1 MPSPEIQLGLKFLS
15 RKDSEEQKN
24 KNKVMPTLSEDLVL
38 QVR

>member
-1 MPSPEIQLGLKFLS
+1 MPSPEIHLGLKLG
-15 RKDSEEQKN
+15 KDSQEQKN